1 MGSDSLASTQYR
13 MQKFLSLAL
22 LVGAASALPPMLS
35 LTREQVDETF
45 GKENVNWD
53 PNVRVKYC
61 NNCVDLKIAS
71 TGGALEHAPNRLGNF
86 NVAGALWE
94 NTVPFFEAANG
105 QYLTPDPN
113 SNPIIYYIK
122 WVVSES
128 VGGLNAGIQNEEYTN
143 GVNCPW
149 DIPDNWEYEYDR
161 QWYVDPTLRV
171 TCVIQG
177 QRIDELNHPMTS
189 SPLTLSN
196 CVHAVQ
202 LLQIP
207 NYLCTIIQLQCRD
220 IFVYL

>member
-35 LTREQVDETF
+35 LTREQVEETF

-61 NNCVDLKIAS
+61 NNCVELKIAS
-71 TGGALEHAPNRLGNF
+71 TGGALEHAANR
-86 NVAGALWE
+86 
-94 NTVPFFEAANG
+94 

-149 DIPDNWEYEYDR
+149 DILDNWEYEYDR
-161 QWYVDPTLRV
+161 PWYVDPTLRV
-171 TCVIQG
+171 TCV
-177 QRIDELNHPMTS
+177 RF
-189 SPLTLSN
+189 
-196 CVHAVQ
+196 
-202 LLQIP
+202 
-207 NYLCTIIQLQCRD
+207 RD
-220 IFVYL
+220 NE